1 MSAIGVLLMAYGG
14 PDSLADV
21 EPYLL
26 DVRGHRPTPPALVE
40 AVRHRYERIGG
51 RSPIRERT
59 AAQAAALQR
68 SLDARGAGFAVL
80 TGMRHWHPYIRETLG
95 DMRQRGIRRA
105 VGLVLAPHHSRLSIG
120 GYRAAAEA
128 AADGVELRFIEQWHL
143 LPGYLRAMEAAI
155 ATALAR
161 IPEPQR
167 ACAPVIFTAHS
178 LPQRIASWDD
188 PYPGQLA
195 ETRDALQ
202 AALGGRTTYL
212 AYQSASHTGEPWLGP
227 DVAEVVSGLANDGCR
242 AAVVAPIGFVS
253 EHVEI
258 LFDLDIE
265 LQEQAAALGIT
276 IERAPMLND
285 APALMAGLAALV
297 RAAAQEAGWQ

>member
-21 EPYLL
+21 EPYLV
-26 DVRGHRPTPPALVE
+26 DVRSHRPTPAALVE
-40 AVRHRYERIGG
+40 EVRRRYERIGG

-59 AAQAAALQR
+59 EAQASALQGC
-68 SLDARGAGFAVL
+68 LDASRTGFDVM
-80 TGMRHWHPYIRETLG
+80 TGMRHWHPYIRDTLAG
-95 DMRQRGIRRA
+95 MRQRGIRRA

-120 GYRAAAEA
+120 AYRAAAEA
-128 AADGVELRFIEQWHL
+128 AAGGVELRFIEQWHL

-167 ACAPVIFTAHS
+167 ACAPVVFTAHS

-195 ETRDALQ
+195 ETR
-202 AALGGRTTYL
+202 AALAASLGDRPTYL

-227 DVAEVVSGLANDGCR
+227 DVGEVVEDLARAGCR
-242 AAVVAPIGFVS
+242 AAIVAPIGFVS

-258 LFDLDIE
+258 LYDLDIE
-265 LQEQAAALGIT
+265 LQEEAAALGIR
-276 IERAPMLND
+276 IERTPMLND
-285 APALMAGLAALV
+285 APPLMEGLASLV
-297 RAAAQEAGWQ
+297 RAAAREAGWQ